1 MAENNQSMTANDT
14 EYLSQTLH
22 KANAL
27 KALLDS
33 EFSALKEQDL
43 VTFESLQAQKLEI
56 LTFLSSEDMLE
67 RVKSYTE
74 NNEDTDSA
82 TNLLLWDEI
91 MTLIGQCRDL
101 HRRNEVLISRKL
113 ESIRGAL
120 QTIQSPDAFNSVE
133 VYDRLGKIRPNRSRQ
148 SMGDA

>member
-1 MAENNQSMTANDT
+1 MAVNNQRMSDSDT

-27 KALLDS
+27 KAVLDD
-33 EFSALKEQDL
+33 EFSALKTQDL
-43 VTFESLQAQKLEI
+43 TTFESLQAQKLEI
-56 LTFLSSEDMLE
+56 LTFLSSDDMLE
-67 RVKSYTE
+67 RVKRHTE
-74 NNEDTDSA
+74 NNQKSDSA
-82 TNLLLWDEI
+82 TDLLLWDEV
-91 MTLIGQCRDL
+91 MTLISQCRDL

>member
-1 MAENNQSMTANDT
+1 MAVNKPGMTASDT

-27 KALLDS
+27 KSVLDS
-33 EFSALKEQDL
+33 EFIALKAQDL
-43 VTFESLQAQKLEI
+43 TTFEALQAQKLEI
-56 LTFLSSEDMLE
+56 LTFLSSDDMLE

-74 NNEDTDSA
+74 NNQDNDSA
-82 TNLLLWDEI
+82 TNLLLWDEV

-148 SMGDA
+148 PMGDA